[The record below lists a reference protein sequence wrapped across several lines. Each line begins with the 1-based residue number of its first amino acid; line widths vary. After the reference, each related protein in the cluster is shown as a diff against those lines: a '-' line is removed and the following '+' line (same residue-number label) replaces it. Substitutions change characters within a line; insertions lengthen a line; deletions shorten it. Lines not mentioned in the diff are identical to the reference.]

1 MSMCSVTYMDKYLFW
16 YIFDVALTITF
27 VLAHDFIDTPYKSI
41 KEFRVKLAK
50 DLTGDYQS
58 RNQDDNQQEH

>member
-1 MSMCSVTYMDKYLFW
+1 MCSVTYMDKYLIWF
-16 YIFDVALTITF
+16 IFDVTLTIMF
-27 VLAHDFIDTPYKSI
+27 VLAHDFIDTPCKSI

-58 RNQDDNQQEH
+58 RNQDDNHQEH